1 MANTFSRAILLIMVL
16 LALLSGCSVKQNS
29 MTVDGRTV
37 TLNLENRE
45 IMMDDQ
51 VYRYVIDD
59 AQIEIEYPN
68 GMIFRRV
75 YDASGTSDDWYKT
88 PQAVDDAYLEKMGY
102 LKPNVLVNHVI
113 RFSPESEA
121 NQKDSPSA
129 LGVFL
134 VVLGILNVIFPRWF
148 WDIQYGW
155 RYKNAEPSDIAISVQ
170 RLGGI
175 VAIIVGFIL
184 MF

>member
-1 MANTFSRAILLIMVL
+1 MANTFSSVNQHTKKQAILLIMVL

-68 GMIFRRV
+68 GMTFRRV
-75 YDASGTSDDWYKT
+75 SEW
-88 PQAVDDAYLEKMGY
+88 QAVFIIWALEGRFPSAKAVQTIDSIEEERRLFYVAVTRAKRHLYITYPTNIYDRESGF
-102 LKPNVLVNHVI
+102 VLSDPSRFI
-113 RFSPESEA
+113 RELPES
-121 NQKDSPSA
+121 
-129 LGVFL
+129 
-134 VVLGILNVIFPRWF
+134 VVDRMVIAEEDDEDIDFSLN
-148 WDIQYGW
+148 
-155 RYKNAEPSDIAISVQ
+155 
-170 RLGGI
+170 
-175 VAIIVGFIL
+175 
-184 MF
+184 